1 MIIICKMNGSK
12 LCKIE
17 IISLRQHVHIKTC
30 NVYTVSLLTCQEGR
44 KLNEPSNL
52 SNYYNNLTTKWPSKL
67 FSIQINSNFEF
78 QSKWNNRYLIV
89 VWSDKT

>member
-30 NVYTVSLLTCQEGR
+30 NVYQVSLFTCQEGR
-44 KLNEPSNL
+44 KLNEPTNSVK
-52 SNYYNNLTTKWPSKL
+52 YYDSCTSKWPSKTFL
-67 FSIQINSNFEF
+67 FKFKILMQM
-78 QSKWNNRYLIV
+78 K
-89 VWSDKT
+89 

>member
-30 NVYTVSLLTCQEGR
+30 NVYAGSFPTCQEGR
-44 KLNEPSNL
+44 KLNELSNL
-52 SNYYNNLTTKWPSKL
+52 AKYYDNFTAKWPSKN
-67 FSIQINSNFEF
+67 FNSDFGF
-78 QSKWNNRYLIV
+78 
-89 VWSDKT
+89 